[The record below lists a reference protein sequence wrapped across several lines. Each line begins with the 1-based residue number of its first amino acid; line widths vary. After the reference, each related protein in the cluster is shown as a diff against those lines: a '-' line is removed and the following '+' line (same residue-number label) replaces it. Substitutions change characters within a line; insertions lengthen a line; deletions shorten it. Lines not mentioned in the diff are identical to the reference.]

1 MQDRLRFS
9 VLYGSSILHDQ
20 HPVCHRTDDA
30 NVVRNKH
37 NGGSLGLAQ
46 QKQFFQHLFLHG
58 NIQRGCRFI
67 GKQNAGT

>member
-1 MQDRLRFS
+1 MGQQHARIACLRIIQDRLRFS

-37 NGGSLGLAQ
+37 NGGSIGLAQ
-46 QKQFFQHLFLHG
+46 QREQDVHG
-58 NIQRGCRFI
+58 
-67 GKQNAGT
+67 

>member
-30 NVVRNKH
+30 DVMRNQY
-37 NGGSLGLAQ
+37 NCGSVGLAQ
-46 QKQFFQHLFLHG
+46 QEQLF
-58 NIQRGCRFI
+58 
-67 GKQNAGT
+67 